1 MLGGLHIGYK
11 PLIPKEGIEV
21 LWQQVQS
28 SNRNKRRRYQPP
40 RSARSA
46 RNIRIHRL
54 IGDNRSL
61 QRRQSRATAQT
72 TKRRTDAA

>member
-40 RSARSA
+40 QSAK
-46 RNIRIHRL
+46 NFRIHRL
-54 IGDNRSL
+54 SGGNRGL
-61 QRRQSRATAQT
+61 QHQQARATTRTA
-72 TKRRTDAA
+72 TKTDAV